1 MLLYIVRH
9 AFAGEHGDPRFP
21 DDSLRPVTKKGK
33 KRFDRLVKKLVQSGL
48 SPTVIGTSPYLRCRQ
63 TAEIL
68 AQRLETPVRPQIVEA
83 FAPGCR
89 VEEVLS
95 WARQVSGSELAF
107 VGHAPDV
114 DTIAGELLGSGKPI
128 RVAKGAIAAIEFA
141 DQVEL
146 GQGELKWLV
155 VPKLFS

>member
-33 KRFDRLVKKLVQSGL
+33 KRFDRLVKKLVKS
-48 SPTVIGTSPYLRCRQ
+48 SFFPTAIGTSPYLRCRQ

-68 AQRLETPVRPQIVEA
+68 AERLETPVKPQIVEA

-95 WARQVSGSELAF
+95 WARQVSGSELTF

-114 DTIAGELLGSGKPI
+114 DAITGERLGSGKPI

-141 DQVEL
+141 EQVEL